1 MKKVLSLTLV
11 LLALSALFLAGAV
24 AEEEK
29 TELIFWTRMNDTF
42 EDEIAAFEALHPDVK
57 INRVGIGSSYDDL
70 VTKYIAASV
79 ADELPHVGLL
89 SQRYG
94 IPQLYDAGVLAP
106 ISDFM
111 SEEEQN
117 DVMEAYWGRYS
128 YKGVRVAL
136 PFQSSMPVLY
146 VNTDLFEQQGVEIPT
161 TWEEVQEAAT
171 KMTLD
176 IDGNGSI
183 DVYGFNMPEDAPWY
197 LYGLVKADGGTIVNE
212 DGTVTVN
219 TPEMLDVLSDI
230 QKMVAG
236 GSMPSNQHA
245 TAKDDFKNGALA
257 MLLNSCAGNR
267 SI

>member
-1 MKKVLSLTLV
+1 M
-11 LLALSALFLAGAV
+11 
-24 AEEEK
+24 
-29 TELIFWTRMNDTF
+29 
-42 EDEIAAFEALHPDVK
+42 
-57 INRVGIGSSYDDL
+57 
-70 VTKYIAASV
+70 
-79 ADELPHVGLL
+79 PHVGLL

-117 DVMEAYWGRYS
+117 DVMEAFWGRYS

-267 SI
+267 SIEKGVDGKFNYALVTFPSINGNVCAPLGGNALGIFKSDEKMEQLSWEFIQFMTSSDAVSGF